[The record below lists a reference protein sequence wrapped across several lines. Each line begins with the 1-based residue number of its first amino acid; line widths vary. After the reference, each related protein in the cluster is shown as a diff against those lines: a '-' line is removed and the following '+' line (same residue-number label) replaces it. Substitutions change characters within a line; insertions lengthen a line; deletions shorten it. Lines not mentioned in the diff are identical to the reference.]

1 MKLRVQLKKLCQ
13 CHTHTKVKNLT
24 KTVAQLYTLNGKC
37 TYTAMVLCKVCSEL
51 LGSRVKFFKRE
62 MCKGVAH
69 NTVTEK
75 AGRCLRRVYY
85 LQAA

>member
-13 CHTHTKVKNLT
+13 CHMHTKVKNLT

-37 TYTAMVLCKVCSEL
+37 TYTAMVLYKVCSEL
-51 LGSRVKFFKRE
+51 PGSRAKFFKRE

-75 AGRCLRRVYY
+75 DV
-85 LQAA
+85 